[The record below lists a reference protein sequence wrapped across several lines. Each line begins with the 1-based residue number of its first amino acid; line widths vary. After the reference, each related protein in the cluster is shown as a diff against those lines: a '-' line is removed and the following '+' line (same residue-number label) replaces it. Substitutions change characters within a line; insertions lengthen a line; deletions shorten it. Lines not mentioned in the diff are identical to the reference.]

1 MVAKVI
7 LNPYSARWKASE
19 RWHEVAPVLR
29 DAGVDFDVV
38 QSKAKGQG
46 VELAEQAVR
55 DGFSPII
62 AAGGDGTIGDIVN
75 GMIKAVDE
83 NEPLPPFGILPL
95 GTANDLV
102 DNLRL
107 PTDIQGACAVIAAG
121 KTRVM
126 DLCSVNGRYF
136 ANNAALGLEPLVTVL
151 QEQIGCLRG
160 VPRYLYAALQAIGRG
175 TSWQAEMVWDD
186 GEYSGPISLI
196 SVGNGARTGGLF
208 YMTPHADL
216 FDGKMTFTYGYVDSR
231 LKMLGMLPLTMKSG
245 DGNFVERDIVFEINA
260 TYLSVKLTQSSP
272 SHADGELFDEAI
284 YEAEY
289 KVHPA
294 RLPILIP

>member
-1 MVAKVI
+1 MVAKII
-7 LNPYSARWKASE
+7 LNPYSARWQAVE
-19 RWHEVAPVLR
+19 RWHEVAPILR
-29 DAGVDFDVV
+29 DTGVKFDVV
-38 QSKAKGQG
+38 QSKVKGEG
-46 VELAEQAVR
+46 VQLAEQAVR

-62 AAGGDGTIGDIVN
+62 AAGGDGTIGDVIN
-75 GMIKAVDE
+75 GIMNAVGED
-83 NEPLPPFGILPL
+83 EPLPPFGILPL

-102 DNLRL
+102 ANLDL
-107 PTDIQGACAVIAAG
+107 PSDYQAAVAVIAAG
-121 KTRVM
+121 KTRAM

-151 QEQIGCLRG
+151 QERIGWLRG

-186 GEYSGPISLI
+186 GEYSGPISLV

-231 LKMLGMLPLTMKSG
+231 LKMLGMLPLTMKPA
-245 DGNFVERDIVFEINA
+245 DGNFVGRDVVFEIN
-260 TYLSVKLTQSSP
+260 TTRLSVKLTKASP
-272 SHADGELFDEAI
+272 AHADGELFDETL

-289 KVHPA
+289 KIHPG
-294 RLPILIP
+294 RLPILMP